1 MSMSASLKISVLLV
15 VLVAGRTERW
25 QSTRRV
31 DTTAQTIKAAVARI
45 VGGLNAHD
53 PVRTTADDAPDIVSM
68 ECGSPPVIGA
78 KADREGFAEGFA
90 RDPHWKV
97 SLIDET
103 VDVASSGDLAV
114 YRGSYNEDNSGEGM
128 IMTHRTNFIAEFK
141 RQSDGSWKMAWYI
154 VANMEK
160 SHPK

>member
-1 MSMSASLKISVLLV
+1 MSASLKISVLLV

-128 IMTHRTNFIAEFK
+128 IMTHRTNFISEFK

>member
-1 MSMSASLKISVLLV
+1 
-15 VLVAGRTERW
+15 
-25 QSTRRV
+25 
-31 DTTAQTIKAAVARI
+31 
-45 VGGLNAHD
+45 
-53 PVRTTADDAPDIVSM
+53 M